1 MSTITITISDD
12 VENESVN
19 VKVEIDPPAIDG
31 VPMTGA
37 QLVAVHAMQAINSMT
52 RGKLND

>member
-1 MSTITITISDD
+1 MSTITITITDD
-12 VENESVN
+12 VENEAVN

-31 VPMTGA
+31 IPMTGA
-37 QLVAVHAMQAINSMT
+37 QQVAVHAMQAINSMT